1 MSALY
6 GNGNNAEYTSSQN
19 YQLKSFDEDGFS
31 LGNWNNIN
39 GAGYYYAS
47 YCWKAGG
54 SDSKYNYNDVGYKD
68 AGSLYAATG
77 VDLRTS
83 TAGTTISGAS
93 IGTNTGL
100 SIIRFGG
107 TGASLNLPHGLG
119 KRPAWILIKK
129 ISAAG
134 NSWMVY
140 HQYVGAQQ
148 QLLLNSTNG
157 VSSDA
162 NGFDAVPD
170 DTVVHLGSGAQG
182 ATNQSGTNIMWAW
195 AEVDGFSRFGMYYGN
210 TNSADGPYG
219 YCGFRPA
226 MVWVKRADSNADHWC
241 VWDTARNP
249 FNYNDLQLKF
259 DDSAQ
264 DQDSSNGI
272 HITATGFKVGANS
285 GSRTN
290 SNGVFYIW
298 GAFAECPTKYANTLR

>member
-1 MSALY
+1 
-6 GNGNNAEYTSSQN
+6 
-19 YQLKSFDEDGFS
+19 
-31 LGNWNNIN
+31 
-39 GAGYYYAS
+39 
-47 YCWKAGG
+47 
-54 SDSKYNYNDVGYKD
+54 
-68 AGSLYAATG
+68 
-77 VDLRTS
+77 
-83 TAGTTISGAS
+83 
-93 IGTNTGL
+93 
-100 SIIRFGG
+100 
-107 TGASLNLPHGLG
+107 
-119 KRPAWILIKK
+119 
-129 ISAAG
+129 
-134 NSWMVY
+134 
-140 HQYVGAQQ
+140 
-148 QLLLNSTNG
+148 
-157 VSSDA
+157 
-162 NGFDAVPD
+162 
-170 DTVVHLGSGAQG
+170 
-182 ATNQSGTNIMWAW
+182 MWAW